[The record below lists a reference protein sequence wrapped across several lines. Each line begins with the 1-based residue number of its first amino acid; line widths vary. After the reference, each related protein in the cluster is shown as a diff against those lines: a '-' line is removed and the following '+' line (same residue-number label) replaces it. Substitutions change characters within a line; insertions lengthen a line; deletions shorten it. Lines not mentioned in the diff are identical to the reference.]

1 MLKGKPG
8 CLAQADQ
15 IPATHE
21 SPGIAPTYSQTL
33 RFPQAMASSMMFEV
47 TSQIFC
53 NLPEPCLLV

>member
-21 SPGIAPTYSQTL
+21 SPGIAPTDSQTL
-33 RFPQAMASSMMFEV
+33 RFPQAMASSMMFGSPAV
-47 TSQIFC
+47 
-53 NLPEPCLLV
+53 